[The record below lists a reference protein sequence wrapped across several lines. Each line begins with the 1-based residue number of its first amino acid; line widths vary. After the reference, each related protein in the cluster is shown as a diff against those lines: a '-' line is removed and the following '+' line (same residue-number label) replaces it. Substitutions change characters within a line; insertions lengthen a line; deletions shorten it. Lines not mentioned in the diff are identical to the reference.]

1 MSSSVVSPVMSGWL
15 TAMQH
20 ADSAFPSGSFAF
32 SNGIE
37 GLAALGPRLD
47 RARLAAV
54 VDSTIRHRW
63 ACADR
68 VAMVHAFRAHDLD
81 RVGAIDAALEASTIA
96 EPLRTGSKRNGGALL
111 AAHVRLGTS
120 CAAAFRALIDAGRAY
135 GHLAVVQGL
144 IWRSLGILEPHAV
157 AMSGYTTASGLVAAA
172 MRLGQI
178 GAIAAQAVLGDA
190 LRAVEEAAREPIP
203 AIMELAS
210 FTPWLDVACA
220 RQAHAHVR
228 LFSN

>member
-1 MSSSVVSPVMSGWL
+1 MSGLL

-47 RARLAAV
+47 RARLAAA

-68 VAMVHAFRAHDLD
+68 VALVHAHRAHDLD
-81 RVGAIDAALEASTIA
+81 HVAAIDAAVEASTIA

-111 AAHVRLGTS
+111 AAHVRLGTPF
-120 CAAAFRALIDAGRAY
+120 AAAFRSLIDAGQAH

-144 IWRSLGILEPHAV
+144 IWRNLGISEPHAV

-172 MRLGQI
+172 VRLGQV
-178 GAIAAQAVLGDA
+178 GAIAAQAVLGGA
-190 LRAVEEAAREPIP
+190 LRAVEEAAKAPIP
-203 AIMELAS
+203 AAVEIAS
-210 FTPWLDVACA
+210 FTPLLDVASA

>member
-1 MSSSVVSPVMSGWL
+1 MSGLVTSGLL

-47 RARLAAV
+47 CARLAAA

-63 ACADR
+63 ACGDR
-68 VAMVHAFRAHDLD
+68 VAMVHAYRARDLD
-81 RVGAIDAALEASTIA
+81 CIAAVDAAVEASTIA

-111 AAHVRLGTS
+111 AAHVRLGTP
-120 CAAAFRALIDAGRAY
+120 CAAAFRSLIDAGQAH

-144 IWRSLGILEPHAV
+144 IWRNLGILEPHAV

-172 MRLGQI
+172 VRLGQI
-178 GAIAAQAVLGDA
+178 GAIAAQAVLGSA
-190 LRAVEEAAREPIP
+190 LLAVEAASREPVP
-203 AIMELAS
+203 AALEIAS
-210 FTPWLDVACA
+210 FTPWLDVVCA

>member
-1 MSSSVVSPVMSGWL
+1 MSGLVMSGLL

-47 RARLAAV
+47 RARLAAA

-68 VAMVHAFRAHDLD
+68 VALVHALRAHDLD
-81 RVGAIDAALEASTIA
+81 RVAAIDAAVEASTIA

-111 AAHVRLGTS
+111 AAHVRLGTPF
-120 CAAAFRALIDAGRAY
+120 AAEFRSLIDAGQAH

-144 IWRSLGILEPHAV
+144 VWRNLGISEPHAV

-172 MRLGQI
+172 VRLGQI
-178 GAIAAQAVLGDA
+178 GAIAAQAVLGEA
-190 LRAVEEAAREPIP
+190 LRAVEEAARAPIP
-203 AIMELAS
+203 AAVEIAS
-210 FTPWLDVACA
+210 FTPWLDVASA

>member
-1 MSSSVVSPVMSGWL
+1 MSGLL

-47 RARLAAV
+47 RAQLAAA

-68 VAMVHAFRAHDLD
+68 VAMVHAHRAHDLD
-81 RVGAIDAALEASTIA
+81 RLAAIDAALEASTIA

-111 AAHVRLGTS
+111 AAHVRLGT
-120 CAAAFRALIDAGRAY
+120 CAAAAFRSLIDGGHAY
-135 GHLAVVQGL
+135 GHLAIVQGWV
-144 IWRSLGILEPHAV
+144 WRNLGIAEAHAV

-172 MRLGQI
+172 VRLGQI

-190 LRAVEEAAREPIP
+190 LRAVEEAAREPVP
-203 AIMELAS
+203 AALEIGS
-210 FTPWLDVACA
+210 FTPWLDIASA
-220 RQAHAHVR
+220 RQAHAQVR

>member
-1 MSSSVVSPVMSGWL
+1 L
-15 TAMQH
+15 RK
-20 ADSAFPSGSFAF
+20 
-32 SNGIE
+32 
-37 GLAALGPRLD
+37 RLD
-47 RARLAAV
+47 RARLAAA

-68 VAMVHAFRAHDLD
+68 VAMVHAFRANNLD
-81 RVGAIDAALEASTIA
+81 GVAAVDAVVEISTIA

-120 CAAAFRALIDAGRAY
+120 CAAAFRALIDAGRAC

-144 IWRSLGILEPHAV
+144 VWRNIGVPEPHAV

-172 MRLGQI
+172 VRLGQI
-178 GAIAAQAVLGDA
+178 GAIEAQAVLGNA
-190 LRAVEEAAREPIP
+190 LLAIEEAAGEPI
-203 AIMELAS
+203 AAAEEIAS
-210 FTPWLDVACA
+210 FTPWLDVACV
-220 RQAHAHVR
+220 RQARAHVR

>member
-1 MSSSVVSPVMSGWL
+1 MSGL
-15 TAMQH
+15 LVAMQH

-37 GLAALGPRLD
+37 GLAALGPPLD
-47 RARLAAV
+47 RLALAAV
-54 VDSTIRHRW
+54 VEATIRHRW

-68 VAMVHAFRAHDLD
+68 VAMVHAYRAQDLD
-81 RVGAIDAALEASTIA
+81 RVAAIDALVEASTIA

-111 AAHVRLGTS
+111 AAHLRLETPH
-120 CAAAFRALIDAGRAY
+120 AAAFRALIDAGEAH

-144 IWRSLGILEPHAV
+144 VWRNLGISEPHAV

-172 MRLGQI
+172 VRLGQI

-190 LRAVEEAAREPIP
+190 LRAVEEAAAEPIP
-203 AIMELAS
+203 AAPTLAS
-210 FTPWLDVACA
+210 FTPWLDIACA

>member
-1 MSSSVVSPVMSGWL
+1 MSGLVMSGWL
-15 TAMQH
+15 SAMQH
-20 ADSAFPSGSFAF
+20 ADSAFPSGGFAF

-68 VAMVHAFRAHDLD
+68 VALVHAYRANDLD
-81 RVGAIDAALEASTIA
+81 DVAAIDAAVEAATIA

-111 AAHVRLGTS
+111 TAHVRLATP
-120 CAAAFRALIDAGRAY
+120 CAAAFRALIDAGYAH

-144 IWRSLGILEPHAV
+144 VWRNLAISEPHAV

-172 MRLGQI
+172 VRLGQI

-190 LRAVEEAAREPIP
+190 LRSVEEVAGEPIP
-203 AIMELAS
+203 AAAEIAS

-220 RQAHAHVR
+220 RQAHAQVR

>member
-1 MSSSVVSPVMSGWL
+1 MSGLL

-47 RARLAAV
+47 RARLAAA

-68 VAMVHAFRAHDLD
+68 VALVHAHRAHDLD
-81 RVGAIDAALEASTIA
+81 RVAAIDAAVEASTIA

-111 AAHVRLGTS
+111 AAHVRLGTPF
-120 CAAAFRALIDAGRAY
+120 AAAFRSLIDAGQAH

-144 IWRSLGILEPHAV
+144 IWRNLGISEPHAV

-172 MRLGQI
+172 VRLGQV
-178 GAIAAQAVLGDA
+178 GAIAAQAVLGGA
-190 LRAVEEAAREPIP
+190 LRAVEEAAKAPIP
-203 AIMELAS
+203 AAVEIAS
-210 FTPWLDVACA
+210 FTPLLDVASA

>member
-1 MSSSVVSPVMSGWL
+1 MSGLL

-37 GLAALGPRLD
+37 GLAALGPGLD
-47 RARLAAV
+47 RARLAAA

-68 VAMVHAFRAHDLD
+68 VALVHAFRAHDLD
-81 RVGAIDAALEASTIA
+81 HVAAIDAAVEASTIA

-111 AAHVRLGTS
+111 AAHVRLATP
-120 CAAAFRALIDAGRAY
+120 CAAAFRALIDAGQAH

-144 IWRSLGILEPHAV
+144 LWRNLGICEPHAV

-172 MRLGQI
+172 VRLGQI
-178 GAIAAQAVLGDA
+178 GAIAAQAVLGSA
-190 LRAVEEAAREPIP
+190 LRAVEEAAGAPIP
-203 AIMELAS
+203 AAVEIAS
-210 FTPWLDVACA
+210 FTPWLDIASA

>member
-1 MSSSVVSPVMSGWL
+1 MSGL
-15 TAMQH
+15 VMNGMLSAMQH
-20 ADSAFPSGSFAF
+20 ADSAFPSGGFAF

-54 VDSTIRHRW
+54 VDATIRHGW

-68 VAMVHAFRAHDLD
+68 VALVHAYRANDLD
-81 RVGAIDAALEASTIA
+81 QVATIDAAVEAATIA

-111 AAHVRLGTS
+111 AAHVRLATS
-120 CAAAFRALIDAGRAY
+120 AAVAFRALIDAGHAY

-144 IWRSLGILEPHAV
+144 VWRNLGISEPHAV
-157 AMSGYTTASGLVAAA
+157 AMSGYTAASGLVAAA
-172 MRLGQI
+172 VRLGQI

-190 LRAVEEAAREPIP
+190 LRAVEEVSGEPVPAAL
-203 AIMELAS
+203 ELAS
-210 FTPWLDVACA
+210 FTPWLDVASA
-220 RQAHAHVR
+220 RQARPH
-228 LFSN
+228 

>member
-1 MSSSVVSPVMSGWL
+1 MSGLVMSGWL

-81 RVGAIDAALEASTIA
+81 RVAAIDAALEASTIA

-111 AAHVRLGTS
+111 AAHVRLATS
-120 CAAAFRALIDAGRAY
+120 CAAAFRALIDAGRAH

-144 IWRSLGILEPHAV
+144 IWRSLGISEPHAV

-172 MRLGQI
+172 VRLGQI

-190 LRAVEEAAREPIP
+190 LRAVEEVAQEPIP
-203 AIMELAS
+203 AAEEIAS

>member
-1 MSSSVVSPVMSGWL
+1 MSGL
-15 TAMQH
+15 VTAMQH

-47 RARLAAV
+47 RARLAAAV
-54 VDSTIRHRW
+54 ESTIRHRW

-81 RVGAIDAALEASTIA
+81 CVAAIDAAVEASTIA

-120 CAAAFRALIDAGRAY
+120 AAAAFRSLIDSGQAH

-144 IWRSLGILEPHAV
+144 VWRKLGISEPHAV

-172 MRLGQI
+172 VRLGQI
-178 GAIAAQAVLGDA
+178 GAIAAQTVLGEA
-190 LRAVEEAAREPIP
+190 LRAVEEVAEEPIP
-203 AIMELAS
+203 AAVEIAS

>member
-1 MSSSVVSPVMSGWL
+1 MNGLL

-37 GLAALGPRLD
+37 GLAAQGPRLE
-47 RARLAAV
+47 RARLAAA

-68 VAMVHAFRAHDLD
+68 VALVHAFRARDLD
-81 RVGAIDAALEASTIA
+81 RVAAIDAALEASTIA

-111 AAHVRLGTS
+111 AAHVRLGTD
-120 CAAAFRALIDAGRAY
+120 CAAAFRALIDAGHAH

-144 IWRSLGILEPHAV
+144 VWRSLGISEPHAV

-172 MRLGQI
+172 VRLGQI
-178 GAIAAQAVLGDA
+178 GAIEAQAVLGNA
-190 LRAVEEAAREPIP
+190 LLAIEEAAGEPIP
-203 AIMELAS
+203 AAEEIAS